1 MFLCCESV
9 LFTLQ
14 GFTKL
19 VSALASPTVKFYI
32 HIYIYTENRQKQPL
46 ISYIFKFSFR
56 PKNKLFVCIL
66 INNLIIF
73 LTEFINF
80 KLHKLFNLIV
90 KPDDQDFF
98 VVKQP
103 GRTIHAMEQCPLST
117 FLSPLPPP
125 GNFPPFPLPLSN
137 LPIFPLL
144 TMCQVFLYMF
154 FIIIQKVEFFQEK
167 FQMKPNFSEL
177 NEENCLMLLSQ
188 LNYKH
193 FTELH
198 TYNKPFFVFV
208 LTAYMYMYKR
218 YLKNNIDGF

>member
-56 PKNKLFVCIL
+56 PKNKLFVCTIL

-73 LTEFINF
+73 LTEFI
-80 KLHKLFNLIV
+80 IV

-98 VVKQP
+98 DVKQP

-125 GNFPPFPLPLSN
+125 WQFSPISPPTQQFAHFPPFDHVSS
-137 LPIFPLL
+137 IS
-144 TMCQVFLYMF
+144 LY
-154 FIIIQKVEFFQEK
+154 VLH
-167 FQMKPNFSEL
+167 NHSE
-177 NEENCLMLLSQ
+177 S
-188 LNYKH
+188 
-193 FTELH
+193 
-198 TYNKPFFVFV
+198 
-208 LTAYMYMYKR
+208 
-218 YLKNNIDGF
+218 